1 MVSSTRTSIKQI
13 YDVISSF
20 DEFKRELVKSIGFGG
35 LLLFPSLRQINR
47 RFAVWLM
54 SRVDPLTQTLVIDSK
69 KKIKFGKTDVER
81 VFGIPCSGSII
92 SETGMARRDII
103 SKVTTVYLGE
113 DSRQSRSI
121 KTAQEVVERK
131 HNNKMTEAE
140 QAAFKVAFVIYIMST
155 LLSPGSKYNYV
166 SVDYWSALVE
176 PCSIGKFDWSEYV
189 IRKLFQAVVKLKTEL
204 QVSNRVSNITGC
216 SIFLQVIPQYPPPP
230 PQNRA
235 ELKNITCHVLC

>member
-1 MVSSTRTSIKQI
+1 M
-13 YDVISSF
+13 
-20 DEFKRELVKSIGFGG
+20 
-35 LLLFPSLRQINR
+35 
-47 RFAVWLM
+47 
-54 SRVDPLTQTLVIDSK
+54 
-69 KKIKFGKTDVER
+69 ER

-131 HNNKMTEAE
+131 YNNKMTEAE

-155 LLSPGSKYNYV
+155 LLSPGSKYDYV
-166 SVDYWSALVE
+166 FVDYWSALVE

-216 SIFLQVIPQYPPPP
+216 SIFLQVIPQYPPP
-230 PQNRA
+230 NRA